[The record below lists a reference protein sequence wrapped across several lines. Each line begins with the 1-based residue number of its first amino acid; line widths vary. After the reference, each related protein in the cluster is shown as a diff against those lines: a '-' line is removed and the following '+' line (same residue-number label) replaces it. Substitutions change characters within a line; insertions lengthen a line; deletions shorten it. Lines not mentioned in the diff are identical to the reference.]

1 MLCGATMPDLIVLT
15 AIAAVGAVS
24 FLMRIGGFLA
34 ATGLAPDSTLARIIK
49 LAPGNLLVAFVA
61 AGVLEGGWPSL
72 AGAFFAA
79 GIMALTRKEWA
90 GLSAGFAA
98 AALTAALI

>member
-1 MLCGATMPDLIVLT
+1 MLDLTVFAAIV
-15 AIAAVGAVS
+15 AVGAVS

-34 ATGLAPDSTLARIIK
+34 AGGLAPDSKLARIIK

-72 AGAFFAA
+72 AGALFAA
-79 GIMALTRKEWA
+79 GVMAVTRKEWA
-90 GLSAGFAA
+90 ALSAGFAA
-98 AALTAALI
+98 AALAATVI